1 MEFDNVATEEKTSM
15 LTRNVII
22 VIFGF
27 VGRIK
32 KKTIQKK
39 IKQNTKQNKQLH
51 DYYWV
56 PNFVLN
62 IINKEHDY
70 FSYKGNWEEI

>member
-39 IKQNTKQNKQLH
+39 NQTEHKTKQTTA
-51 DYYWV
+51 
-56 PNFVLN
+56 
-62 IINKEHDY
+62 
-70 FSYKGNWEEI
+70 